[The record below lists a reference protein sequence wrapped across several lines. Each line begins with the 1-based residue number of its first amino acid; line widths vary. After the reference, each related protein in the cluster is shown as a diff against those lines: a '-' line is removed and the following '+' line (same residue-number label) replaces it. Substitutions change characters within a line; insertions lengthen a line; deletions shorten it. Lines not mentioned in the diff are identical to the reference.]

1 MAKDRCSL
9 RIPTSFVLTLLLVLS
24 VASAIRA
31 QTAPPPSDE
40 PATSDQQARLR
51 AAEEHMAK
59 IDVVLG
65 RQDVKRIER
74 PLLIFGDSARDNGDG
89 TLWAW
94 GEGGRPLVAIESYFN
109 TKTGG
114 QRINAITLVS
124 DDLVVAKTPTD
135 SSTLWQPKQTQIK
148 PAVFPD
154 APAPDAKQTV
164 RTRQLKELARRIAA
178 HQFWDPDNS
187 RYELRLLVQPVH
199 RYSDEEAK
207 IQDGAMF
214 VLAHGTNPEVL
225 VLIEALG
232 ESIDKA
238 QWHYALARCGSAEM
252 HVAIDGKE
260 VWTVGRTP
268 GVVGKPTDPYW
279 LFVSSPERP
288 LEPKE

>member
-1 MAKDRCSL
+1 MCQFAPL
-9 RIPTSFVLTLLLVLS
+9 AMLLLS
-24 VASAIRA
+24 VAVSA
-31 QTAPPPSDE
+31 QDTES
-40 PATSDQQARLR
+40 PAEDSKNAEQQARLR
-51 AAEEHMAK
+51 AAEEHMAR
-59 IDVVLG
+59 IDVELG
-65 RQDVKRIER
+65 RKSVKRIER

-94 GEGGRPLVAIESYFN
+94 GESGRPLVAIESYFN

-114 QRINAITLVS
+114 RRINAITLTGN
-124 DDLVVAKTPTD
+124 DLVVAKTPTD
-135 SSTLWQPKQTQIK
+135 SSTLWQPQQTQVK

-154 APAPDAKQTV
+154 APPPDAKEVV
-164 RTRQLKELARRIAA
+164 RTRQLKQLARRITA
-178 HQFWDPDNS
+178 HEFWDPDNS
-187 RYELRLLVQPVH
+187 RFELRLLVQPVH
-199 RYSDEEAK
+199 RYADEDAR
-207 IQDGAMF
+207 IQDGALF

-279 LFVSSPERP
+279 LFTSAPDQPSED
-288 LEPKE
+288 KK

>member
-1 MAKDRCSL
+1 MKLQRSL
-9 RIPTSFVLTLLLVLS
+9 FWIASLTTLWIT
-24 VASAIRA
+24 VAAIA
-31 QTAPPPSDE
+31 QETVPPAEESQP
-40 PATSDQQARLR
+40 SDQQARLR
-51 AAEEHMAK
+51 AAEEHMTRV
-59 IDVVLG
+59 DVELG
-65 RQDVKRIER
+65 RKDVKRIER

-114 QRINAITLVS
+114 QRINAITLIS
-124 DDLVVAKTPTD
+124 NDLVVAKTPTA
-135 SSTLWQPKQTQIK
+135 SSTLWQPKQAQIK
-148 PAVFPD
+148 PVPFPD
-154 APAPDAKQTV
+154 ASPPDAKQTV

-178 HQFWDPDNS
+178 HEFWDPDNS

-199 RYSDEEAK
+199 RYSDPEAQ
-207 IQDGAMF
+207 IQDGAIF

-232 ESIDKA
+232 ESIDRA
-238 QWHYALARCGSAEM
+238 RWHYSFARCGSAEM

>member
-1 MAKDRCSL
+1 MAINCNLCWLASL
-9 RIPTSFVLTLLLVLS
+9 AMLTTA
-24 VASAIRA
+24 VAAAA
-31 QTAPPPSDE
+31 QESDSRQDDSQN
-40 PATSDQQARLR
+40 SDQQTRLR
-51 AAEEHMAK
+51 AADEQMGR
-59 IDVVLG
+59 IDVQVE
-65 RQDVKRIER
+65 RERVKRIER
-74 PLLIFGDSARDNGDG
+74 PLLLFGDSARDNGDG

-94 GEGGRPLVAIESYFN
+94 GAPGRPRVVVESYFN

-114 QRINAITLVS
+114 QRINAITLTG
-124 DDLVVAKTPTD
+124 DDLVVAKTPTAA
-135 SSTLWQPKQTQIK
+135 SILWQPKQAQIK
-148 PAVFPD
+148 PVPFPD
-154 APAPDAKQTV
+154 ASPPDAKQTV
-164 RTRQLKELARRIAA
+164 RTRQLKEMARRITA

-199 RYSDEEAK
+199 RYADEESQ
-207 IQDGAMF
+207 IQDGALF

-238 QWHYALARCGSAEM
+238 RWHYGLARCGSAEM

-279 LFVSSPERP
+279 LFTTTPDP
-288 LEPKE
+288 PDAAAGDDK